1 VSENFFDAAST
12 ETVSNGSVLALVIV
26 AAGSGSRL
34 GAAVPKA
41 AVKVAG
47 KTLLEWALEGAAS
60 AGVAARIVVTVPP
73 GDRDLRLV
81 CEKFGAL
88 AVEGGATR
96 AESVTAALTALS
108 SAQSQ
113 PGFSDALPT
122 GVLVH
127 DAARCFTPAQ
137 VFHRVASAL
146 AEGKRA
152 VIPVV
157 PVVDTI
163 KTVDDRGYVTGT
175 PARTDL
181 RAVQTPQGF
190 DLPTLLEA
198 HRQVGGL
205 PPSIAESITDDAM
218 LAETLQI
225 PVATVAG
232 ASESFKITT
241 PLDFALAQAL
251 HGGAD
256 KETA

>member
-1 VSENFFDAAST
+1 MSENFFDAAST

-41 AVKVAG
+41 AVQVAG
-47 KTLLEWALEGAAS
+47 KTLLEWALEGARS
-60 AGVAARIVVTVPP
+60 SGVAARVVVTVPP
-73 GDRDLRLV
+73 GDKDLRRV
-81 CEKFGAL
+81 CQKFGAL

-96 AESVTAALTALS
+96 AESVMAALKALS
-108 SAQSQ
+108 NAQPQ
-113 PGFSDALPT
+113 PGFSDLQPT

-137 VFHRVASAL
+137 VFHRVADAL
-146 AEGKRA
+146 KAGEKA
-152 VIPVV
+152 VIPVL

-175 PARTDL
+175 PARTEL

-198 HRQVGGL
+198 HRQVADL
-205 PPSIAESITDDAM
+205 LAPLAETITDDAM